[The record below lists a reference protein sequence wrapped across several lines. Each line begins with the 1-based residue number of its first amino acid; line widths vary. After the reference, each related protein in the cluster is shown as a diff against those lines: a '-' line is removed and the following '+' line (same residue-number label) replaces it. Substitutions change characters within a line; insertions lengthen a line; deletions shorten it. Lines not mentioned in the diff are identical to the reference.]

1 MNGDFNDESRYPEI
15 LTDTI
20 EKITELKVEL
30 EQTQDKII
38 CGEVSELAVLNF
50 VLAELDQMKQEL
62 NQDLNNMVKEE
73 MQHTKQ
79 AKKERGI

>member
-1 MNGDFNDESRYPEI
+1 MNGDFNDQSRYPEI

-50 VLAELDQMKQEL
+50 VLTELDQMKQEL
-62 NQDLNNMVKEE
+62 NQDLNNMVKKE

>member
-50 VLAELDQMKQEL
+50 VLTELDQMKQEL
-62 NQDLNNMVKEE
+62 NQDLNNMVKKE

>member
-1 MNGDFNDESRYPEI
+1 MNGDFNDQSRYPEI

-30 EQTQDKII
+30 KQTQDKII

-50 VLAELDQMKQEL
+50 VLTELDQMKQEL
-62 NQDLNNMVKEE
+62 NQDLNNMVKKE

>member
-1 MNGDFNDESRYPEI
+1 MNGDFNDQSRYPEI

-20 EKITELKVEL
+20 EKITELKVKL

-50 VLAELDQMKQEL
+50 VLTELDQMKQEL
-62 NQDLNNMVKEE
+62 NQDLNNMVKKE

>member
-1 MNGDFNDESRYPEI
+1 MNGDFNDKSRYPEI

-50 VLAELDQMKQEL
+50 VLTELDQMKQEL
-62 NQDLNNMVKEE
+62 NQDLNNMVRKE